1 MVYMLGDL
9 IGASVGRLLDN
20 NCKYPTIEEVFPVLF
35 KKEIIN
41 KDDDNQV
48 DINNELLKIQ
58 MMSYMNNKNKCENDR
73 N

>member
-35 KKEIIN
+35 KKEIN
-41 KDDDNQV
+41 DDDNQV
-48 DINNELLKIQ
+48 DISNELLKTQ
-58 MMSYMNNKNKCENDR
+58 LMSYMNSKNKYENDR